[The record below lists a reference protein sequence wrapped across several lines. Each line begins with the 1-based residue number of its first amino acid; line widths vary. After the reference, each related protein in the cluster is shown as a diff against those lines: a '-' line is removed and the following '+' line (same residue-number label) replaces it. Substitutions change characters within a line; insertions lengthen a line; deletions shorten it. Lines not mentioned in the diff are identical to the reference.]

1 MSNDMSGAVYLDAVV
16 GIQKMGTVRDQTFPM
31 GSPAVQS
38 IAIIAT
44 NVPFE
49 SQILK
54 VRRLDNKL
62 TGLDS
67 ILSKSGSDSD

>member
-1 MSNDMSGAVYLDAVV
+1 MSGAVYLDAVV
-16 GIQKMGTVRDQTFPM
+16 GRQQIGTVRDQTFPM
-31 GSPAVQS
+31 GSPALQS
-38 IAIIAT
+38 LAVIAP

-54 VRRLDNKL
+54 GRRLDNKL

-67 ILSKSGSDSD
+67 ILSKSGSDRD